1 MGNSLKNISCAIA
14 HILGY
19 WQLSVCGRHTDI
31 SSINNLLSL
40 PFEYK
45 LKRSVACRF
54 WCVFCLSKWLSNGYP
69 RRLCQ
74 TKTRE
79 LTGVAKRGQ
88 RGERLSHLRRFS
100 LRAAVSVLLYEPQ
113 MEKHT
118 TQNRQLDRL
127 HTLLRKPVVS
137 IQLVCN
143 DFVSKRPETVVDC
156 KPTRC

>member
-1 MGNSLKNISCAIA
+1 MRFEFATNNKTKPTLSASSLSNRATSNSAS
-14 HILGY
+14 
-19 WQLSVCGRHTDI
+19 QLSVCGRHTDI

-88 RGERLSHLRRFS
+88 GVRDCLIYVGSAFARLYPSYFTNH
-100 LRAAVSVLLYEPQ
+100 
-113 MEKHT
+113 KWKN
-118 TQNRQLDRL
+118 TQ
-127 HTLLRKPVVS
+127 HKIAS
-137 IQLVCN
+137 
-143 DFVSKRPETVVDC
+143 
-156 KPTRC
+156 